1 MAEPDALP
9 VAARGRQGSPFPACL
24 GIARS
29 AAKQAAMFIPENAMG
44 GLPSAAAASSMGYVE
59 QVTRHYHV
67 ASQLSKDRVARLAR
81 SGEQRVAQLIRW
93 VNEDDRGEP
102 GSISQEAVLRAQRGN
117 LEVYEMVDKAR
128 ALVVMK
134 GVLRLEGTS
143 CAEVLSL
150 LSAKEPT
157 EVDAALEDLL
167 GPMYTA
173 SACLHHAD
181 VDIAKLKGDK
191 ENQPPAATAPVKSSL
206 AVQWLAVKDAP
217 RRGKAQ
223 AKTPPLREFFFM
235 RFNQSFA
242 TALPPVDG
250 SSTEGAAPRPRVSYG
265 VSVWE
270 SIDLPTCVPLFPAAQ
285 MQRCA
290 FRYCGFVV
298 EASETPGS
306 NTTRVSF
313 FVTAPLVQSTLEHD
327 AEWLL
332 RVAEGVRLVPSALV
346 NRRIRRNQLRDR
358 RHWAYSAAC
367 AVCSAKFGLLAKK
380 HHCRICGGTV
390 CSKCSEMRSDLRTSV
405 LTASARVCRGCLNGD
420 SLTPWGR
427 STASSS
433 SSVDDLASDR
443 GSIAS
448 LSSFSWATPE
458 SARANGGRA
467 FSDCHSVR
475 SSIAS
480 STYSDADPRDR
491 AWSIESFGAAAHIP
505 EAAPT
510 SPPRP
515 KAVRSVSQETKH
527 PTANNQTPVPRGKL
541 IRSTSTQVGATSTAL
556 VTTNA
561 VTTTSNS
568 VSSSVS
574 TAPSTTA
581 GTPHHSRG
589 GSHDN
594 YPVPAY
600 QRKVSGSATPNSRTS
615 RNPSV
620 FSTTPSSASRSTRGV
635 SSAEAGSSS
644 SSSRTQPTMTA
655 WSRGGTAPLTSA
667 KSARSLSHETISR
680 SPSRRP
686 SADTTASSASFD
698 DSDDAGAGGGVSFTV
713 YQVPGAVAG
722 RTRATTRGRSP
733 ISSSSSSGGGLT
745 PKAKPTS
752 PASAGI
758 TLLPPQQTLPSSRGH
773 PRPPTTTTQTSKTI
787 TTRRTVDPR
796 LNGNAPDARNGTST
810 RGVPAPQPE
819 PTRTTTQR
827 QTAGEG
833 AAPAWGYP
841 LTYKKG
847 HQWPDAPIPDS
858 EAARLERIKT
868 LNLSQ
873 HFTNTELREL
883 LQFATATVQCPVGV
897 VSVVAVSTSLL
908 VTTIGLRGDQLPRD
922 MAPDAHVLMSPMP
935 TVVLD
940 TREDAR
946 FANNPLVTSTHMRF
960 FLGIPLIIKDSGV
973 IVGALSLMDTKPRD
987 SIKAADLSALTVIA
1001 SRIVDKMD
1009 ARNNARAGDNAETTP
1024 RTGVLL
1030 F

>member
-1 MAEPDALP
+1 
-9 VAARGRQGSPFPACL
+9 
-24 GIARS
+24 
-29 AAKQAAMFIPENAMG
+29 MFIPENAMG

-173 SACLHHAD
+173 SACLHHA
-181 VDIAKLKGDK
+181 
-191 ENQPPAATAPVKSSL
+191 E
-206 AVQWLAVKDAP
+206 WLAVKDAP
-217 RRGKAQ
+217 RRSKTQ

-242 TALPPVDG
+242 TALPPTDG
-250 SSTEGAAPRPRVSYG
+250 SNTEGAKPRPRVSYG

-313 FVTAPLVQSTLEHD
+313 FVTAPLVQHTLEHD

-433 SSVDDLASDR
+433 SSIDDLASDR

-515 KAVRSVSQETKH
+515 KAVRSVSQETKP

-561 VTTTSNS
+561 GTTTSSS
-568 VSSSVS
+568 VSSSIS

-615 RNPSV
+615 RNPS
-620 FSTTPSSASRSTRGV
+620 
-635 SSAEAGSSS
+635 AGSSS
-644 SSSRTQPTMTA
+644 SSSRAQPTMTA

-698 DSDDAGAGGGVSFTV
+698 DSDDAGAAGGGVSFTV

-810 RGVPAPQPE
+810 RG
-819 PTRTTTQR
+819 
-827 QTAGEG
+827 
-833 AAPAWGYP
+833 
-841 LTYKKG
+841 G

-883 LQFATATVQCPVGV
+883 LH
-897 VSVVAVSTSLL
+897 LL